1 MDMPEKRVLDR
12 DRLRRVPEQFSGVD
26 QRLVRQEY
34 IRRCDCRGLGLYLL
48 LVTVGD
54 AQGLSYYSDEK
65 AARWLSLTGGEFREA
80 RHQLIQAELIA
91 YERPL
96 YQVLALSALPG
107 GAS

>member
-1 MDMPEKRVLDR
+1 
-12 DRLRRVPEQFSGVD
+12 
-26 QRLVRQEY
+26 
-34 IRRCDCRGLGLYLL
+34 LGLYLL

-65 AARWLSLTGGEFREA
+65 AARLLSLTAGELREA
-80 RHQLIQAELIA
+80 RHQLVEVELIA

-96 YQVLALSALPG
+96 YQVLALPALPG